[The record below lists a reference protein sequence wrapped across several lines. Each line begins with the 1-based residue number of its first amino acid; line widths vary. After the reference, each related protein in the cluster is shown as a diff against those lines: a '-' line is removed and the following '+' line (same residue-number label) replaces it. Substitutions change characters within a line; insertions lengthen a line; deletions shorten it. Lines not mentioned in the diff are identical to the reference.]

1 MKRMIAT
8 THINEMLEDIEL
20 AEVAGMYV
28 VRVEQSVY
36 GYEEREFDE
45 YAEASDL
52 YVSAVASAV
61 AGGDALNLVANA
73 RTGRRL

>member
-1 MKRMIAT
+1 MKRTIAT
-8 THINEMLEDIEL
+8 TNISEMLEDIEL
-20 AEVAGMYV
+20 AEVDGMYI